1 MKRSLIIGGVVGVVF
16 MALAFWGVPLEQF
29 ADAMSAIDARYLV
42 PVAALFFVQEL
53 LRALRQLIMLRSLAP
68 TMTFRSSLSIFFL
81 SFFCIHL
88 FPARLGEF
96 VRPWLLLKREGIP
109 LGSGLGVVVAER
121 AVDLVATLMMLWAVL
136 VFADMPPALTVGG
149 TEISLV
155 DAGRA
160 LGLATVPAA
169 LLGCFG
175 LAFFHGPMLALLRRI
190 VGVFTRLAPR
200 LERPG
205 ELLLGFAAAFASGF
219 ATFRQPRRLA
229 AVIGLTATT
238 WGSTAFIYLF
248 MAEAFGIGDYVGY
261 PEAAGVMVITMLGG
275 LLPAPPGMA
284 GVQEAFGRGAL
295 ALFGVKGVG
304 LDGPALAYAVTVHWF
319 QMLLQSLAAAY
330 FFWADGESL
339 RGLASGAKEAE
350 ASIEG

>member
-1 MKRSLIIGGVVGVVF
+1 MKRSLLIGGVVGAVF
-16 MALAFWGVPLEQF
+16 MVLAFWGVPLEQF
-29 ADAMSAIDARYLV
+29 ADAMSTMDWRYLI
-42 PVAALFFVQEL
+42 PIAALFFLQEG
-53 LRALRQLIMLRSLAP
+53 LRALRQLIMLRPLAP
-68 TMTFRSSLSIFFL
+68 EMTYRSSLSIFFL

-96 VRPWLLLKREGIP
+96 VRPWLLLKREDIP

-121 AVDLVATLMMLWAVL
+121 AVDLVATLAMLWAVL
-136 VFADMPPALTVGG
+136 VFADMPPALTVGD

-155 DAGRA
+155 EAGRA

-169 LLGCFG
+169 LVGCFS
-175 LAFFHGPMLALLRRI
+175 LAFFHGPMLRLMRRI
-190 VGVFTRLAPR
+190 IEACARAVPR

-205 ELLLGFAAAFASGF
+205 EVLLSFAGAFASGF
-219 ATFRQPRRLA
+219 ATFRQPGRLA
-229 AVIGLTATT
+229 AVIVLTATT

-248 MAEAFGIGDYVGY
+248 MAAAFGIGDYIAY
-261 PEAAGVMVITMLGG
+261 AEAAGVMVITMLGG

-295 ALFGVKGVG
+295 ALFGVKGPG
-304 LDGPALAYAVTVHWF
+304 LDGPALAYAVTVHWY
-319 QMLLQSLAAAY
+319 QMVLQTGAAAY

-339 RGLASGAKEAE
+339 RELASGAKEAE
-350 ASIEG
+350 ASVEG